1 MTRRPPR
8 STRTDTLFP
17 YTTLFRSVLIEG
29 KEAFTESKFTY
40 KLGIDYAFTPT
51 LMVYASHSTGYR
63 PGSFASTY
71 ASPRVPEVVFGHTGA
86 ETAKNNEI
94 GIKSE
99 WFGRRLRANIA
110 AFDTTYNNLQTQS
123 TAKIGRANV

>member
-1 MTRRPPR
+1 MRI
-8 STRTDTLFP
+8 SDWSSDVCSSDL
-17 YTTLFRSVLIEG
+17 
-29 KEAFTESKFTY
+29 
-40 KLGIDYAFTPT
+40 
-51 LMVYASHSTGYR
+51 STGYR

-99 WFGRRLRANIA
+99 QFGRRLRANIA
-110 AFDTTYNNLQTQS
+110 AFDTTYSNMQQQS
-123 TAKIGRANV
+123 PSIPSNVTTTAFKFRGVGANVEA